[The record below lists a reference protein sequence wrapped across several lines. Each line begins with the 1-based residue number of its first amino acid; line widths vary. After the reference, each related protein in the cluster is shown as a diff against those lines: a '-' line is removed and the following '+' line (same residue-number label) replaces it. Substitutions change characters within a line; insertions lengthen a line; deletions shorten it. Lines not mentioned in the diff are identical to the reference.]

1 MKYVLTSGCSFTNNT
16 RYNPKNKLAIDNY
29 RDEDS
34 ISWPYYLQKE
44 LGDDFEVWNLGGATN
59 DNVSIIRVLF
69 YNIKKLLK
77 KGVDEA
83 DIVIVGQFS
92 DINRRAVWV
101 QSDWNWDDELW
112 CREHTFKYSK
122 SDVNNKK
129 NNGYFFLTGGFSPP
143 DEKGGT
149 MDTLGMTRLFQEYD
163 INILSKTYINE
174 TLQWLETW
182 SFFENFCI
190 DLDINTYWFW
200 MRNNLKTFN
209 HFFVQNN
216 DSKKILKKYNFN
228 NCSVMGDSRFERVLE
243 LPNQENK
250 IKYLNKFKKS
260 KQCFVAGSTWNEDD
274 EIIIKFIN
282 SYKEND
288 ICFIIAPHQI
298 DLNKINKAKSF
309 IKKKSILMSEL
320 NRDNA
325 SENSVIFI
333 DSIGL
338 LTSVYSYADIG
349 YVGGGMG
356 NTGLHNT
363 LEPAVFKIPVI
374 VGKNFGKF
382 HEVSELINLKGF
394 ISIKNYDTFKN
405 ELIDLINNKKARDKM
420 GQINYKYIL
429 NKIGASEK
437 VITYLKQKK

>member
-1 MKYVLTSGCSFTNNT
+1 MNILYDLLINIFQLHLHVLKYF
-16 RYNPKNKLAIDNY
+16 NKTVFNFLIK
-29 RDEDS
+29 RKK
-34 ISWPYYLQKE
+34 I
-44 LGDDFEVWNLGGATN
+44 F
-59 DNVSIIRVLF
+59 
-69 YNIKKLLK
+69 KKLKSNISKNEKYIWIHVASLGEYEQGLPVFKKIKSLYKDHKIVLSFFSSSGYDLRKNNRISNLTVYLPIDTSYNAKRFIDLINPEIAVFVKYEFWPNFLK
-77 KGVDEA
+77 Y
-83 DIVIVGQFS
+83 
-92 DINRRAVWV
+92 
-101 QSDWNWDDELW
+101 L
-112 CREHTFKYSK
+112 
-122 SDVNNKK
+122 KK
-129 NNGYFFLTGGFSPP
+129 NNTPTYLLAGVFRKNHWFFKPYG
-143 DEKGGT
+143 
-149 MDTLGMTRLFQEYD
+149 
-163 INILSKTYINE
+163 
-174 TLQWLETW
+174 
-182 SFFENFCI
+182 
-190 DLDINTYWFW
+190 FW

-216 DSKKILKKYNFN
+216 DSKNILKKYNFN

-243 LPNQENK
+243 LPSQENK

-325 SENSVIFI
+325 SETSVILI

-338 LTSVYSYADIG
+338 LSSVYSYADIA

-382 HEVSELINLKGF
+382 HEVCELINLKGF

-429 NKIGASEK
+429 NKVGASEK

>member
-1 MKYVLTSGCSFTNNT
+1 MNILYDLLINIIQLHLHVLKYF
-16 RYNPKNKLAIDNY
+16 NKTVFNFLIK
-29 RDEDS
+29 RKK
-34 ISWPYYLQKE
+34 I
-44 LGDDFEVWNLGGATN
+44 F
-59 DNVSIIRVLF
+59 
-69 YNIKKLLK
+69 KKLKSNISKNEKYIWIHVASLGEYEQGLPVFKKIKSLYKDHKIVLSFFSSSGYDLRKNNPISDLTVYLPIDTSYNAKRFIDLINPEIAVFVKYEFWPNFLK
-77 KGVDEA
+77 Y
-83 DIVIVGQFS
+83 
-92 DINRRAVWV
+92 
-101 QSDWNWDDELW
+101 L
-112 CREHTFKYSK
+112 
-122 SDVNNKK
+122 KK
-129 NNGYFFLTGGFSPP
+129 NNTPTYLLAGVFRKNHWFFKPYG
-143 DEKGGT
+143 
-149 MDTLGMTRLFQEYD
+149 
-163 INILSKTYINE
+163 
-174 TLQWLETW
+174 
-182 SFFENFCI
+182 
-190 DLDINTYWFW
+190 FW

-243 LPNQENK
+243 LPNQKNE

-320 NRDNA
+320 NKDNA
-325 SENSVIFI
+325 SKNSVIFI

-374 VGKNFGKF
+374 VGKNFEKF

-420 GQINYKYIL
+420 GQINYKYII

>member
-1 MKYVLTSGCSFTNNT
+1 MNILYDLLINIIQLHLHVLKYF
-16 RYNPKNKLAIDNY
+16 NKTVFNFLNKRKKI
-29 RDEDS
+29 
-34 ISWPYYLQKE
+34 
-44 LGDDFEVWNLGGATN
+44 F
-59 DNVSIIRVLF
+59 
-69 YNIKKLLK
+69 KKLKSNISKDEKYIWIHVASLGEYEQGLPVFKKIKSLYKDHKIVLSFFSSSGYDLRKNNPISDLTVYLPIDTSYNAKRFIDLINPEIAVFVKYEFWPNFLK
-77 KGVDEA
+77 Y
-83 DIVIVGQFS
+83 
-92 DINRRAVWV
+92 
-101 QSDWNWDDELW
+101 L
-112 CREHTFKYSK
+112 
-122 SDVNNKK
+122 KK
-129 NNGYFFLTGGFSPP
+129 NNTPTYLLAGVFRKNHWFFKPYG
-143 DEKGGT
+143 
-149 MDTLGMTRLFQEYD
+149 
-163 INILSKTYINE
+163 
-174 TLQWLETW
+174 
-182 SFFENFCI
+182 
-190 DLDINTYWFW
+190 FW

-216 DSKKILKKYNFN
+216 DSKNILKKYNFN

-374 VGKNFGKF
+374 VGKNFEKF